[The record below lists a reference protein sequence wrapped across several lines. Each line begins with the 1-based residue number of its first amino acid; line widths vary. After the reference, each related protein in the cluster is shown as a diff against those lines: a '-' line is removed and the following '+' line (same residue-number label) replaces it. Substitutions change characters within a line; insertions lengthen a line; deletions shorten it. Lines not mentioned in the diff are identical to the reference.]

1 MYCGLPNAGVASVT
15 LKARV
20 TNISLI
26 DSPTGEK
33 LVRID
38 MSEEREV
45 PGPVILH
52 EGSELG
58 RELVPILS
66 QMFRMLPGLGQGV
79 MRLNR
84 LSLVLTEDEWEKF
97 PTKPSIGDL
106 FEIEVSIGR
115 ISVRKE
121 ES

>member
-1 MYCGLPNAGVASVT
+1 VASVT

-45 PGPVILH
+45 PGPVIVH
-52 EGSELG
+52 ESSELG

-66 QMFRMLPGLGQGV
+66 QMLRMLPGLGQGAV
-79 MRLNR
+79 RLPR
-84 LSLVLTEDEWEKF
+84 VSLVLTEDEWEKL
-97 PTKPSIGDL
+97 PAKPSIGDF
-106 FEIEVSIGR
+106 FEIEVQVGR
-115 ISVRKE
+115 VSVRRE

>member
-1 MYCGLPNAGVASVT
+1 MVSVT

-45 PGPVILH
+45 PGPVIMH
-52 EGSELG
+52 ENSELG
-58 RELVPILS
+58 RELAPILS
-66 QMFRMLPGLGQGV
+66 QMFRMLPGLGQGAV
-79 MRLNR
+79 RLPR
-84 LSLVLTEDEWEKF
+84 ASLVLTEDEWERL
-97 PTKPSIGDL
+97 PAKPSIGDF
-106 FEIEVSIGR
+106 FEIEVQVGR
-115 ISVRKE
+115 VSVRRE